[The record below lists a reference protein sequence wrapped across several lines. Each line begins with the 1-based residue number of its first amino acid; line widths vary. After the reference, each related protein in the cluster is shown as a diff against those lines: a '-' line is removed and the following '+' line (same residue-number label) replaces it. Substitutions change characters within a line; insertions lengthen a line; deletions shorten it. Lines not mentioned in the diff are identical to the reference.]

1 MGLFDWAAD
10 IPIIGDLLGATSA
23 KEGKEAIQT
32 ASQQQQDAATRA
44 MEQSA
49 AQTAPWRTTGENAL
63 NTYYGK
69 LQAGPGEFTK
79 SPGYDFRLKQG
90 VNALEQGA
98 AAKGRQLSGAQGKA
112 LTRYGQDYGS
122 GEYQNW
128 LNQWYQSLTPYQ
140 NLATMGQNA
149 AVNQASNMY
158 QGNMAYGNAQ
168 AAGTMGVA
176 NTENNA
182 ANQWTLMGPS
192 EWWGQLMGSGGMQN
206 LSQMY
211 SPYQQPQ
218 QQQTQ
223 QNNGIAGTGISGNS
237 LVSLWSGG
245 F

>member
-1 MGLFDWAAD
+1 MGLFDWTSG
-10 IPIIGDLLGATSA
+10 IPILGDLLGTTAA
-23 KEGKEAIQT
+23 EEGKESIQT

-44 MEQSA
+44 MQQSA

-63 NTYYGK
+63 NTYWEK

-79 SPGYDFRLKQG
+79 SPGYDWRLSQG
-90 VNALEQGA
+90 VNALERGA

-140 NLATMGQNA
+140 NLSTMGANA
-149 AVNQASNMY
+149 ATNQATNMY
-158 QGNMAYGNAQ
+158 QGNMALGNAQ

-176 NTENNA
+176 NTDMNQ
-182 ANQWTLMGPS
+182 ANQWQIMSPNQ
-192 EWWGQLMGSGGMQN
+192 WWGQMMGSGGLQN
-206 LSQMY
+206 LNQMY
-211 SPYQQPQ
+211 SVNPQ

-237 LVSLWSGG
+237 LVSMWSGG